1 MRRARRIYGYW
12 VGIATVAA
20 LSITSAQPAD
30 PLASLRHVWQEP
42 SPSAR
47 PMMRWWWF
55 GPAVTPHGLDREL
68 QAMHDAGLGGV
79 EVQPVYPLVPDDRG
93 RGLVNHPFL
102 SPPFLEALR
111 HSAET
116 ARRLGLRFDLTLGS
130 GWPYGGPHIAID
142 HAAGRLR
149 WEKVPVNGRRVPLPP
164 MTTGERLI
172 AVTRPEGGAELSDVR
187 GDAVWLPEGDRPA
200 EVWVFIAG
208 RTGMMVKRAAVGAE
222 GYVLAH
228 YDLSL
233 IHI

>member
-55 GPAVTPHGLDREL
+55 GAAVTPEGLDREL
-68 QAMHDAGLGGV
+68 QAMHEAGLGGV

-116 ARRLGLRFDLTLGS
+116 ARRLGLRF
-130 GWPYGGPHIAID
+130 
-142 HAAGRLR
+142 
-149 WEKVPVNGRRVPLPP
+149 
-164 MTTGERLI
+164 
-172 AVTRPEGGAELSDVR
+172 
-187 GDAVWLPEGDRPA
+187 
-200 EVWVFIAG
+200 
-208 RTGMMVKRAAVGAE
+208 
-222 GYVLAH
+222 
-228 YDLSL
+228 LSL